1 MEAIEE
7 LPRTPDREDCVK
19 RLFGEAGEHQAANT
33 SEYFSQSSQENCGT
47 QLFSSPDNPPDQV
60 GRRTH
65 TPSLSESSVLP
76 AISYPFSD
84 LFSTT

>member
-33 SEYFSQSSQENCGT
+33 SEYFSQSSQENCGA

-65 TPSLSESSVLP
+65 TPSLSESFNLLRVACYFLP
-76 AISYPFSD
+76 FFRSF
-84 LFSTT
+84 